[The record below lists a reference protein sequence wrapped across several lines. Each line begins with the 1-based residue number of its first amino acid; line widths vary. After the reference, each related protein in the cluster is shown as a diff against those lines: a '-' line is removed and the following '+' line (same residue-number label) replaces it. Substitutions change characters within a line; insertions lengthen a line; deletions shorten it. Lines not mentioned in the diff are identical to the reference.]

1 MAQTDIVNK
10 LIADLKAV
18 TAPRAI
24 TPAGIARILQEIT
37 KLTAGTADAAVVA
50 QLQAAIDAAQA
61 AADAAKSAAASAADA
76 AADATDKA
84 DAATEAAANAVTE
97 ARNAANSASVKAAN
111 AANLAN
117 EAKEAATVANNAAYT
132 KTAELKQYIGIYEI
146 KAITYHPREYAD
158 ALPGDAVWA
167 EADRLFYVYYADAGD
182 WTTDNALNARDSIG
196 NVVSPAL
203 DKLFRLGNVLYHA
216 VNDGVAY
223 SLSVLTDARDVQA
236 AEAEAIK
243 VAKRARGVINMHTEF
258 YDEIGPITRGYT
270 LSDMIALLHS
280 HSPNDEYL
288 IPSIVIIYND
298 SKEGAVVSYA
308 WKGTVI
314 QTQDDWFYPGNWQ
327 RLW

>member
-61 AADAAKSAAASAADA
+61 AADAAKSAAASAVDA

-167 EADRLFYVYYADAGD
+167 EADRLFYVYYADGN

-236 AEAEAIK
+236 TEAEAIK

>member
-167 EADRLFYVYYADAGD
+167 EADRLFYVYYADGN

-236 AEAEAIK
+236 TEAEAIK

>member
-76 AADATDKA
+76 AADATEKA

-111 AANLAN
+111 AANLAA

-203 DKLFRLGNVLYHA
+203 DKLFRLDNVLYHA
-216 VNDGVAY
+216 VNDGEAY
-223 SLSVLTDARDVQA
+223 SLSALTDARDVRA

-243 VAKRARGVINMHTEF
+243 GAKRARGVINMHTEF

>member
-37 KLTAGTADAAVVA
+37 KLTAGTADAVVVA

-84 DAATEAAANAVTE
+84 DAATEAAAN
-97 ARNAANSASVKAAN
+97 
-111 AANLAN
+111 
-117 EAKEAATVANNAAYT
+117 EAATVANNAAYT

-203 DKLFRLGNVLYHA
+203 DKLFRLGNALYHA
-216 VNDGVAY
+216 VDDGVAY
-223 SLSVLTDARDVQA
+223 SLSALTDARDVRA